1 MFHGRFYEMIR
12 HGPFYVD
19 HEKIQAGKNGLS
31 PISKSTKQTSL
42 DTDALHTDSDALGW
56 AFRMTGL

>member
-1 MFHGRFYEMIR
+1 MFHGRFYEIIR
-12 HGPFYVD
+12 HGPFCVD
-19 HEKIQAGKNGLS
+19 HEKIQTGKNGLS

-42 DTDALHTDSDALGW
+42 DIDALDINSDVFGW